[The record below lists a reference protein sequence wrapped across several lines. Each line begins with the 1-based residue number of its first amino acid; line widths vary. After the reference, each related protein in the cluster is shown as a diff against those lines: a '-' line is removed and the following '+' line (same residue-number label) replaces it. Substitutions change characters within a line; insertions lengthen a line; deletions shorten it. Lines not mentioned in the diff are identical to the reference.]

1 MKKEYTQPIV
11 EVIEISS
18 EDIVTTSLTG
28 YNPGDNEGEFGDIL

>member
-1 MKKEYTQPIV
+1 MKKEYTQPVV

-28 YNPGDNEGEFGDIL
+28 VIPGDNEGEFGDIL